1 MMCQC
6 MLINYNNCDT
16 LVEDVASGADHAY
29 IEAGI
34 IWNISVPSTQFFC
47 RLKTAL

>member
-1 MMCQC
+1 MF
-6 MLINYNNCDT
+6 INCNKCDT
-16 LVEDVASGADHAY
+16 LEEDVASGADHAY

-34 IWNISVPSTQFFC
+34 IWNISVPSTQFCC